1 MEKQA
6 MTTNDEIIITGY
18 VPGTLGRVTEMQ
30 AIYYAEVWGL
40 PFYFEAKAA
49 VEMAEFLG
57 RFDPAHDGL
66 WLARHN
72 NHTVGAIFIDGSDA
86 EGQGARL
93 RWFMVE
99 PAYHGRGLGR
109 RLMDEAMSFCKRMG
123 FKKVYLT
130 TFKGLDAAR
139 HLYDKAGFKVTRE
152 EEGTHLTGKPITEQ
166 RLELVLPPNEASA
179 ASS

>member
-1 MEKQA
+1 MAKPA
-6 MTTNDEIIITGY
+6 MTSDETIITDY

-49 VEMAEFLG
+49 VEMADFFEK
-57 RFDPAHDGL
+57 FDPARDGM

-72 NHTVGAIFIDGSDA
+72 GQTVGAIFIDGSDA
-86 EGQGARL
+86 SGQGARL
-93 RWFMVE
+93 RWFMVD

-109 RLMDEAMSFCKRMG
+109 RLMDEAMDFCTRMG
-123 FKKVYLT
+123 FPKVYLT

-139 HLYDKAGFKVTRE
+139 HLYDKAGFQIVHE
-152 EEGTHLTGKPITEQ
+152 EEGTHLTGWAITEL
-166 RLELVLPPNEASA
+166 RMEVVLAEHLDAK
-179 ASS
+179 SS